1 MLGFLAVIV
10 MSSLRK
16 LKHTA
21 KYYKSVWLSRGKS
34 DAYVNLSWWIPVPIS
49 CFVSPTAIFMAI
61 TLHTLPPTPT
71 RINTAPMEE
80 SAHVKGLE
88 ERKIGHMSKD
98 DQTLAKLGY
107 KSEFKREFGYFGT
120 LSFAFS
126 VVGLSSCVTSTF
138 NTPFN
143 SAGPAAVI
151 WCWVIGSVMCMTMA
165 ASVAELVS
173 AFPTSG
179 GLYSAS
185 AFLVPKRY
193 KAPVGFLVGW
203 LSILGQI
210 AGVASAEFALSQM
223 IWSAYSISQTGN
235 YSASKLQ
242 IVGVFG
248 VLLLI
253 HGLMNSVATSI
264 MAKLT
269 RSFIFFNFGATFTI
283 ILALGLSGPPR
294 QTFQSVFTNIV
305 NRSGWDSTPL
315 AFMMGILSAEWV
327 RNLESRSNSY
337 ALYLRIL
344 TLSDYDAT
352 AHISEEV
359 KNPAVAAP
367 FAIVTAVGVTGVLGW
382 FLNLAL
388 VLYMPDLPS
397 LTTSSATTSSLN
409 NLGFMSNYTNDV
421 FTNTTSILTS
431 QSPPP
436 SPSSSS
442 DLLLV
447 ATILSQN
454 LTPGL
459 FYFTWALICINAFFQ
474 VNVVL
479 QACSRTL
486 FAFSRDG
493 GLPDGHFFGKLND
506 WTKIPLRAVWVVIL
520 ISLLFGSLDFVSTVA
535 VNAIF
540 RWASSSSFHSY
551 LGNRFRWK
559 RKIRNILWFIRGL
572 YTETFIFI
580 YRYHSLRTFLSSW
593 AYKYLY
599 NCPGF
604 FVCHP
609 DSHED
614 DFQKPPR
621 RKPLRLFGT
630 IQARAV
636 QFGEWDSDVDDQL
649 AGGIMGDIHLD
660 NLGLPNGPSG
670 LAWLNKSSFPANI
683 YSSIITVTVVVFS
696 CAWYYLHAFQW
707 YKGPKSNL

>member
-1 MLGFLAVIV
+1 
-10 MSSLRK
+10 
-16 LKHTA
+16 
-21 KYYKSVWLSRGKS
+21 
-34 DAYVNLSWWIPVPIS
+34 
-49 CFVSPTAIFMAI
+49 MATTI
-61 TLHTLPPTPT
+61 YTLPPAPT
-71 RINTAPMEE
+71 RINTASMEE
-80 SAHVKGLE
+80 SAQVESLE
-88 ERKIGHMSKD
+88 ERKMRHMSKD
-98 DQTLAKLGY
+98 DQALAKLGY

-151 WCWVIGSVMCMTMA
+151 WCWLIGSVMCMTIA

-223 IWSAYSISQTGN
+223 IWSAYSISQSGN

-283 ILALGLSGPPR
+283 ILALVLSGPPK
-294 QTFQSVFTNIV
+294 QTFQFVFTNIV
-305 NRSGWDSTPL
+305 NRTGWDSTPL
-315 AFMMGILSAEWV
+315 AFMMGILSAEW
-327 RNLESRSNSY
+327 
-337 ALYLRIL
+337 

-352 AHISEEV
+352 AHISEEI

-367 FAIVTAVGVTGVLGW
+367 FAIMTAVGVTGVLGW
-382 FLNLAL
+382 FLNLVL

-397 LTTSSATTSSLN
+397 LTISSTTTPSVN
-409 NLGFMSNYTNDV
+409 NLGSMSNDTYNV
-421 FTNTTSILTS
+421 STNTTSILTS

-436 SPSSSS
+436 SSSSSSSS
-442 DLLLV
+442 DFLLV

-459 FYFTWALICINAFFQ
+459 FYFTWVLICLNAFFQ
-474 VNVVL
+474 VNVAL

-520 ISLLFGSLDFVSTVA
+520 ISLFFGSLDFVSTVA
-535 VNAIF
+535 VNAVFSICTIALDSSYAIPIAMKMIF
-540 RWASSSSFHSY
+540 KNHPDVRYKPGPFS
-551 LGNRFRWK
+551 LGNGIVMWT
-559 RKIRNILWFIRGL
+559 INSLAVLWV
-572 YTETFIFI
+572 IFI
-580 YRYHSLRTFLSSW
+580 S
-593 AYKYLY
+593 
-599 NCPGF
+599 
-604 FVCHP
+604 
-609 DSHED
+609 
-614 DFQKPPR
+614 
-621 RKPLRLFGT
+621 
-630 IQARAV
+630 II
-636 QFGEWDSDVDDQL
+636 L
-649 AGGIMGDIHLD
+649 A
-660 NLGLPNGPSG
+660 
-670 LAWLNKSSFPANI
+670 FPMVYPVTMENMN
-683 YSSIITVTVVVFS
+683 YSSIITVTVVVLS
-696 CAWYYLHAFQW
+696 CTWYYLHAFKW